1 MPKQK
6 KLLKKDLQFFEKMLL
21 DMRSEI
27 VSDLEHLEGD
37 SLRKSHKDS
46 SGDLSG
52 YSFHMA
58 DVATDNFD
66 TEVNLGLASNTQ
78 KILNEIDAALKR
90 IKDGTYGVCELY
102 GELIPFE
109 RLKVMPYARYCI
121 KAQEEIEKDQRNN
134 MQ

>member
-1 MPKQK
+1 
-6 KLLKKDLQFFEKMLL
+6 MLL